1 MMRIAEKHAWLRHM
15 DFFLIDL
22 VALYGSYITAFLLK
36 FGNAGFVTDASWRI
50 FSVTALLVDVILTL
64 VISPYSGIF
73 RRRYYEDVVRFIGFV
88 LVNVVCVSVI
98 LYLFKLGAVY
108 SRVVVILT
116 YSFYYILALIL
127 KYIWKS
133 LVRTGTVSTSF
144 AASVRLL
151 ILTEPSRVQ
160 STLENIVSSDT
171 EVYVPV
177 AVCLTGAGPFPEEI
191 AGVPVAGGMENF
203 AHYAVDHDIPS
214 VFVDVRPGLV
224 EKETY
229 RYLAGSGISV
239 HLAIE
244 PMIGFETE
252 QQAVD
257 TVGIVK
263 TVRLEEFSF
272 SLRQSV
278 YRVVKRLL
286 DILFGGIGCLFLL
299 PAMGLIKL
307 AYLMDHDHAPIL
319 YSHMRVGQNGRSF
332 KLYKFRSMC
341 PDADE
346 MLRQMLT
353 EEHYRREWELNQKFE
368 NDPRITKVGR
378 FIRKTSIDELPQ
390 LINVLK
396 GDMSLIGPRPL
407 IEGELEQHG
416 GLKLYQKVKPG
427 ITGWWA
433 CNGRSNINYRERL
446 ELEYYYVKHYSLY
459 LDLMCLF
466 RTVLAVVSREGAQ

>member
-1 MMRIAEKHAWLRHM
+1 MKIAEKHAWLRHM

-22 VALYGSYITAFLLK
+22 VALYAAYIFAYLFK
-36 FGNAGFVTDASWRI
+36 FGNAGFVTDAAWRT
-50 FSVTALLVDVILTL
+50 FSMTALLVDVILTL

-88 LVNVVCVSVI
+88 LLNIVCVAVI
-98 LYLFKLGAVY
+98 LYLFKIGATY
-108 SRVVVILT
+108 SRIVVILT
-116 YSFYYILALIL
+116 YVFYYVLALVL
-127 KYIWKS
+127 KYIWKC
-133 LVRTGTVSTSF
+133 LVRTGKIHTSF
-144 AASVRLL
+144 AAPIRLL
-151 ILTEPSRVQ
+151 VLTEPSRALN
-160 STLENIVSSDT
+160 TLENIVSSDT
-171 EVYVPV
+171 EVYMPV
-177 AVCLTGAGPFPEEI
+177 AVCLTGETPLPEEI
-191 AGVPVAGGMENF
+191 GGVPVVGGMDTF
-203 AHYAVDHDIPS
+203 AAYAVDNDIPS
-214 VFVDVRPGLV
+214 VFIDVRPNLV
-224 EKETY
+224 SNDAF
-229 RYLAGSGISV
+229 RYLAGSGVSV

-257 TVGIVK
+257 TVGIAK

-272 SLRQSV
+272 TLRQSV

-286 DILFGGIGCLFLL
+286 DILFAGIGCLFLL

-307 AYLMDHDHAPIL
+307 AYLLDHDRAPIL
-319 YSHMRVGQNGRSF
+319 YSHTRIGQNGKSF

-341 PDADE
+341 PNADE
-346 MLRQMLT
+346 ILRQMLT
-353 EEHYRREWELNQKFE
+353 EEHYRKEWELNQKFE

-378 FIRKTSIDELPQ
+378 FIRKASIDELPQ

-407 IEGELEQHG
+407 IRDELESHG

-466 RTVLAVVSREGAQ
+466 RTVLAVISREGAQ